1 VFLNLYHTLGCHLCE
16 LAENVVSSHNL
27 VHDLPLQIQ
36 IKKIDIASDDI
47 LVSQFGI
54 RIPVL
59 ENPVSKQTLDWPFN
73 QEDLSL
79 FIQQNQ

>member
-1 VFLNLYHTLGCHLCE
+1 MLLNLYHTLGCHLCE
-16 LAENVVSSHNL
+16 LAENVVSNHNL
-27 VHDLPLQIQ
+27 VNSLPLQIQ
-36 IKKIDIASDDI
+36 IEKIDIATDDT
-47 LVSQFGI
+47 LMSQFGI

-59 ENPVSKQTLDWPFN
+59 ESPMSKQTLDWPFN